1 VSTSDQI
8 QIPEFGG
15 AAHIFGAPSSA
26 YVDRDK
32 AYELEK
38 KFGKEAE
45 VATSLFHRGG
55 KLTQYGLRLKPE
67 VDSGKAHRALQA
79 LLCSFEP
86 SHEAKIATVAQYLH
100 QWCDPCKPE
109 ADADTPRPTAKKAV
123 ARASRK
129 WRKKK

>member
-1 VSTSDQI
+1 MSEQI
-8 QIPEFGG
+8 QIPEFGP
-15 AAHIFGAPSSA
+15 AAHVFGAPITA
-26 YVDRDK
+26 YVGRDK

-38 KFGKEAE
+38 RFSTEAS

-86 SHEAKIATVAQYLH
+86 SQEAKIATVAQYLH
-100 QWCDPCKPE
+100 QWCNPCKPE
-109 ADADTPRPTAKKAV
+109 TEEPTPRPTAKKSV

-129 WRKKK
+129 WRKKT

>member
-1 VSTSDQI
+1 METQI
-8 QIPEFGG
+8 QIPEFG
-15 AAHIFGAPSSA
+15 ATAHIFGAPLSA
-26 YVDRDK
+26 YVDRNE

-38 KFGKEAE
+38 KFHAE
-45 VATSLFHRGG
+45 VRVARSLFHCGG

-67 VDSGKAHRALQA
+67 IDSGKAHRALQA

-86 SHEAKIATVAQYLH
+86 SQEAKIATVAQYLH

-109 ADADTPRPTAKKAV
+109 TEPTAPRPEAKKAV

-129 WRKKK
+129 WRKKH